1 MKKKLFKELF
11 KVEPIES
18 ELAPNQQ
25 KDILVRFCAV
35 KELKMKT
42 TNETTELFLEILE
55 GKTLELFKPVPI
67 NVTFNSVYSKYG
79 IHPVKNINF
88 GPI

>member
-1 MKKKLFKELF
+1 
-11 KVEPIES
+11 
-18 ELAPNQQ
+18 
-25 KDILVRFCAV
+25 
-35 KELKMKT
+35 MKT